1 MTPFCVLNATKTS
14 LQIMSLAAY
23 ASETNKL
30 TLTRTHT
37 TGLFIMRESIKVF
50 VEHVLLVA
58 GIQS

>member
-1 MTPFCVLNATKTS
+1 MTPFCVLNATKNW

-30 TLTRTHT
+30 TLAITHT
-37 TGLFIMRESIKVF
+37 TGLFIMRESSEVF
-50 VEHVLLVA
+50 VEYVLLVA